1 MRAGSFTSVPPGHRY
16 ETILY
21 LGEAGVNAAYEG
33 WGRALLEYHGKP
45 RTSYQASLAT
55 SHLGYSTTAYY
66 FYHTEGATCQPSND
80 QSRIAGGKKNEGP
93 CSKIKPGKNPQVNRI
108 LAKAEVRVCWWGQAR
123 TGRIR

>member
-1 MRAGSFTSVPPGHRY
+1 M
-16 ETILY
+16 
-21 LGEAGVNAAYEG
+21 NAAYEG

-108 LAKAEVRVCWWGQAR
+108 LAKAECKSVLV
-123 TGRIR
+123 GRQELGGYASRCVQ